1 MVKSEDAI
9 MMNAEIRKKIEAEYE
24 LYEGKDLYRLEDS
37 LYFII
42 TKRVEINDMIVKLK
56 KELYKNRFQQII
68 STILGKQ
75 CQDFGY
81 FTPDKYDIVL
91 GLIHLQFAMT
101 VSYYSSMGIL
111 ADIVNDNNVTSV
123 NRLASFTI
131 DECGQNIG
139 RMEEIRANALRINSY
154 TTLGV
159 YLDDIEARYWAFNH
173 FFNGEVKVECAKGR
187 KVYYLS

>member
-1 MVKSEDAI
+1 

-42 TKRVEINDMIVKLK
+42 TKRVEINDMIVELK

-81 FTPDKYDIVL
+81 FTPDKYDIVS

-131 DECGQNIG
+131 DECDQNIG

-159 YLDDIEARYWAFNH
+159 YLDDIEARYRAFNH
-173 FFNGEVKVECAKGR
+173 FLMVRLK
-187 KVYYLS
+187 